1 VKPAAHI
8 LLQGCVY
15 NVVTFKLKIIV
26 IVIIIN
32 TTTTTQP
39 HTTPRHATTY
49 SCRTMNANAAGRA
62 SQMMDERSHL
72 QSGAWRWA

>member
-39 HTTPRHATTY
+39 HTTPQ
-49 SCRTMNANAAGRA
+49 RTPAG
-62 SQMMDERSHL
+62 Q
-72 QSGAWRWA
+72 